1 MHVYSTKP
9 DLELIFSKFST
20 FAQSTFLSF
29 QKYITFLIAGNMT
42 PPVLIFIQGRN
53 ILRKIETSPKA
64 RTNLIKDTEHISSAQ
79 KSKVLDET

>member
-1 MHVYSTKP
+1 
-9 DLELIFSKFST
+9 
-20 FAQSTFLSF
+20 
-29 QKYITFLIAGNMT
+29 MT
-42 PPVLIFIQGRN
+42 PPVQIFIQGRN

>member
-1 MHVYSTKP
+1 
-9 DLELIFSKFST
+9 
-20 FAQSTFLSF
+20 
-29 QKYITFLIAGNMT
+29 MT

-64 RTNLIKDTEHISSAQ
+64 RTSLIKDTEHISSAQ